1 MMISHMIPKTNCSN
15 RDTLSSRILDYL
27 QKKTFLDDH
36 VLTCVADI
44 ARHVGQNP
52 RTVQHR
58 LKALIDTEV
67 LSVVDSYPRIGRPM
81 IFVYKINTTQTQ
93 S

>member
-1 MMISHMIPKTNCSN
+1 MTSTADLLNG
-15 RDTLSSRILDYL
+15 DVLSTRIVDYL
-27 QKKTFLDDH
+27 KTKSFGPSPTNDETY

-58 LKALIDTEV
+58 LRTLIDNQTLQV
-67 LSVVDSYPRIGRPM
+67 IDYYPRIGRSQ
-81 IFVYKINTTQTQ
+81 IFVYKINP
-93 S
+93 SDA